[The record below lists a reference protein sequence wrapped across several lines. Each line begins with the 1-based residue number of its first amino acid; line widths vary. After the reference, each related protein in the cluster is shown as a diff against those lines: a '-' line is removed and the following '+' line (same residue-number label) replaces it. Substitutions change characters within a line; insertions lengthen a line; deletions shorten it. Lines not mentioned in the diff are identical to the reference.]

1 MDTVSNSRGTTID
14 RTRETIKSEC
24 FFILRRKDE
33 PFTLPNEDDVIQNED
48 AHEDDNVTLQR
59 AAELLWKLLQGGK
72 KVEFH
77 GNVSLSREEI
87 PEQLFLFIKL
97 ILAGNVEA
105 SGVRE
110 DKITRDAIS
119 VSNVII
125 NAFKTNRQVKYKP
138 KIQAI
143 SI

>member
-1 MDTVSNSRGTTID
+1 M
-14 RTRETIKSEC
+14 
-24 FFILRRKDE
+24 LRK
-33 PFTLPNEDDVIQNED
+33 V
-48 AHEDDNVTLQR
+48 
-59 AAELLWKLLQGGK
+59 LQGRQ